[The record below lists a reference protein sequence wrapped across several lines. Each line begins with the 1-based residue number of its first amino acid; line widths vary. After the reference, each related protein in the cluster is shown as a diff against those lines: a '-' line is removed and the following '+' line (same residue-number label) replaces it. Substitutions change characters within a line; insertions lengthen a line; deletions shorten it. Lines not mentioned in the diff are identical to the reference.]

1 MVRFIITIVMLALPL
16 SAQPKSTA
24 ELVLECGEYAQLTRT
39 GLPVGVDQYLIAS
52 CFAYMEG
59 FLDQVSLNDQEA
71 PFCLPEELGLGD
83 LALIVTGIEN
93 ADRRPAS
100 AARDLS
106 ATLLARFPCPKA
118 NP

>member
-1 MVRFIITIVMLALPL
+1 MVRFIIMSVMLAIPL

-24 ELVLECGEYAQLTRT
+24 ELVLECGEYAQLART

-52 CFAYMEG
+52 CFAYIEG
-59 FLDQVSLNDQEA
+59 FLDQALLKDQEA
-71 PFCLPEELGLGD
+71 PFCLPEEFGLGD

-93 ADRRPAS
+93 VDRRPAS
-100 AARDLS
+100 AARDLP

-118 NP
+118 NR

>member
-1 MVRFIITIVMLALPL
+1 MVRFIIMSALLAIPL

-24 ELVLECGEYAQLTRT
+24 ELVLECGEYAQLART

-59 FLDQVSLNDQEA
+59 LLDQVSLNDQES

-100 AARDLS
+100 AARDLP
-106 ATLLARFPCPKA
+106 AILLARFPCPKA